1 MKKALIFAITGALFA
16 VGCTTKTEDP
26 CKDPNAVLSNQL
38 IERCFFAGAKGQA
51 ATGTGTQAPA
61 AVVGVEGLRSD
72 IERLNQRVS
81 AVEAKVDQLKKEHEE
96 LKSEI
101 YQLRGTSKGKEQVR
115 VYFARDRFTLSTD
128 AKRAL
133 DELINSLRDKD
144 IKRVIVIGYAS
155 KPGTRGYNL
164 ELSMKRA
171 QVVGAYLVKNGI
183 PVEKIRIAAY
193 GEELAGLLGKAE
205 PDQRAVDVIVF
216 Y

>member
-1 MKKALIFAITGALFA
+1 MMKKTLIFAITGALFS
-16 VGCTTKTEDP
+16 VGWATKTEDP
-26 CKDPNAVLSNQL
+26 CKDPNAILSNQL
-38 IERCFFAGAKGQA
+38 IQKCFFREAKGQA
-51 ATGTGTQAPA
+51 ATDTGTQAPA
-61 AVVGVEGLRSD
+61 VSVEGLRSD

-81 AVEAKVDQLKKEHEE
+81 AIEAKVDQLKKEHEE

-101 YQLRGTSKGKEQVR
+101 YQLKGTSKGKEQVR

-205 PDQRAVDVIVF
+205 PEQRAVDVIVF